1 MAFGAHK
8 IIKLFLPVTKSFT
21 YFLRLFQDT
30 KTTVAGKVIEPRDQ
44 GNNQSSGSR
53 ELSRHRPSGPILMGL
68 MGRGCC
74 N

>member
-44 GNNQSSGSR
+44 GSNQSSGSR
-53 ELSRHRPSGPILMGL
+53 DLTRYIPTLMGL
-68 MGRGCC
+68 MGP